1 MGEHTEPLMAVGVL
15 NSTYLTLTTGRALP
29 AAVPAHY
36 WRRTDGV
43 AVAEGLRQHT
53 VGRPW

>member
-1 MGEHTEPLMAVGVL
+1 VGEHTEPLTAVGVL
-15 NSTYLTLTTGRALP
+15 NGTYLTVTTGRTLP

-43 AVAEGLRQHT
+43 TVAGGLRQHT
-53 VGRPW
+53 VGRP